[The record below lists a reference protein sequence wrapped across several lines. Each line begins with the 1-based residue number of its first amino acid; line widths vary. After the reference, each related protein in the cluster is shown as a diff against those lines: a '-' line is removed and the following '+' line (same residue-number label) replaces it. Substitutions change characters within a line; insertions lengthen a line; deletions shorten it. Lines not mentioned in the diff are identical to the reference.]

1 MYNNNYFNRVNNQ
14 FSLNDNINYVV
25 NGNLDENSE
34 RDYQPKT
41 IKLNLKAHQLTLLNS
56 MKKGRK

>member
-25 NGNLDENSE
+25 NGNLDENLKE
-34 RDYQPKT
+34 IINLKQ
-41 IKLNLKAHQLTLLNS
+41 LNLI
-56 MKKGRK
+56 